1 MTESSGRITGDE
13 PKRIWKEVTV
23 SLSEVVYPYLPGGNE
38 ENNKN
43 LSTKIIDLRAK
54 I

>member
-1 MTESSGRITGDE
+1 MKELSGRITGDE
-13 PKRIWKEVTV
+13 PERIWKKVTM
-23 SLSEVVYPYLPGGNE
+23 SLSEVVYPYLPGGNK
-38 ENNKN
+38 ENNEK